1 MIDALRLRHA
11 PAPAYTPPYPLAE
24 RHRPM
29 TTNDAQGME
38 PLLGAHA
45 LEGVFM
51 GVDPVGKRLVPVGG
65 WMARARGAGNGVGSR
80 FSRE

>member
-1 MIDALRLRHA
+1 
-11 PAPAYTPPYPLAE
+11 
-24 RHRPM
+24 M
-29 TTNDAQGME
+29 TTNDANQGME

-65 WMARARGAGNGVGSR
+65 WMARARGGGVILRVEEASG
-80 FSRE
+80 